1 MENGNSN
8 KKYAIFIVGERGSGK
23 STLIRSLTGYGK
35 RLWRVK
41 SLSNRDIWAF
51 IIHQSPQELSM
62 RKYPPEDFPNAFERQ
77 FRVNRDEYDLL
88 ISALELRVRNPAFG
102 YQQYVQSVENQGFDV
117 RLAIIETKWNGEVA
131 DQNDI
136 TMIQHFARQNNI
148 PFVLLNASNDP
159 NEEASRIRQNL
170 YP

>member
-1 MENGNSN
+1 MKNSNLN

-23 STLIRSLTGYGK
+23 STLIRSLTGYRK

-41 SLSNRDIWAF
+41 SLSNRDLWAF
-51 IIHQSPQELSM
+51 IIHQSPQELGM
-62 RKYPPEDFPNAFERQ
+62 HKYPPENFPSAFERK
-77 FRVNRDEYDLL
+77 FRVNRNDYDLL
-88 ISALELRVRNPAFG
+88 ISALELRVRNSAFG
-102 YQQYVQSVENQGFDV
+102 YQQYVQSAKNQGFDV
-117 RLAIIETKWNGEVA
+117 RLAIIQTSWNGEHT

-136 TMIQHFARQNNI
+136 ASIQHFAQQNNI